1 MMKSKQNKK
10 QLRSKRIE
18 KLSRDIGADAS
29 KLELEINQLSSID
42 VSRMVDIYNRLSSDS
57 YEVDV
62 KRTSV
67 KLLSFEQNLIKNEQ
81 TEQLFLQM
89 IANCIALI
97 NLPNQVRFT

>member
-1 MMKSKQNKK
+1 MAFAPRVRVLNMMKSKESKK
-10 QLRSKRIE
+10 LLRSKRIE

-67 KLLSFEQNLIKNEQ
+67 KLLSFEKKFNTK
-81 TEQLFLQM
+81 
-89 IANCIALI
+89 
-97 NLPNQVRFT
+97 

>member
-1 MMKSKQNKK
+1 MMKSKEDKK
-10 QLRSKRIE
+10 ILRSKRVE

-67 KLLSFEQNLIKNEQ
+67 KLLSFEQKFNKK
-81 TEQLFLQM
+81 
-89 IANCIALI
+89 
-97 NLPNQVRFT
+97 

>member
-1 MMKSKQNKK
+1 MMKSKEDKK
-10 QLRSKRIE
+10 ILRSKRIE

-42 VSRMVDIYNRLSSDS
+42 VSRMVDIHNRLSSDS

-67 KLLSFEQNLIKNEQ
+67 KLLSFEQKFNKK
-81 TEQLFLQM
+81 
-89 IANCIALI
+89 
-97 NLPNQVRFT
+97 

>member
-1 MMKSKQNKK
+1 MKSKEDKK
-10 QLRSKRIE
+10 LLRSKRIE

-42 VSRMVDIYNRLSSDS
+42 VSRMVDIHNRLALYS

-67 KLLSFEQNLIKNEQ
+67 KLLSFEQKFNKK
-81 TEQLFLQM
+81 
-89 IANCIALI
+89 
-97 NLPNQVRFT
+97 

>member
-1 MMKSKQNKK
+1 MIALAPRVNVPNMMKSKENKK
-10 QLRSKRIE
+10 LLRSKRIE

-29 KLELEINQLSSID
+29 KLEREINQLSSID

-67 KLLSFEQNLIKNEQ
+67 KLLSFEQKFNKK
-81 TEQLFLQM
+81 
-89 IANCIALI
+89 
-97 NLPNQVRFT
+97 